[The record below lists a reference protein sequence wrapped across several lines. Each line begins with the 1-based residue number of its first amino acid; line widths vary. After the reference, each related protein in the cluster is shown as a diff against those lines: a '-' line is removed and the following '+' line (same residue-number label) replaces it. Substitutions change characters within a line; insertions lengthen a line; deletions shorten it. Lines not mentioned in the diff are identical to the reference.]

1 MGFRLASAIGG
12 FARRTSQNLDALQAK
27 ADDIT
32 KTAAK
37 TFAEEANAVRKARIS
52 SRGSYSK
59 IARRLASNYNLNN
72 AQIYSLLAGG
82 LEQAD
87 LFQNTVEQAKLMHD
101 SDPAN
106 KGKEFDMG
114 NFIQTQIF
122 KQTKDFDA
130 TKLSKFSI
138 ADQADAYAMSVAPM
152 INNDFGS
159 IAEGVQKATTTAL
172 FGGQAADVTQA
183 SFDAEFNA
191 LTGGQPIPQK
201 AKMDFGTG
209 TMYTVDNL
217 TSVGAADTLAAKQTV
232 ATTTKIETET
242 AQISQYTNKIKKDI
256 EVLETNIKINEA
268 KIPEIEANVELIKA
282 NTGLTNERGKKIVL
296 EAKTIQ
302 NQLDNFTNYNK
313 EEKEL
318 GIALLKQKILN
329 LEGSTFTDLEQFQVA
344 LLNKSTQLKEQARN
358 AVDGTEKAALENEA
372 QFFANQIGIIADEM
386 NQANPDTD
394 DVFSKSSPEN
404 IFNSIVDRNLQSFI
418 PDADLQSFGDVIKY
432 NVSGKMPQ
440 YFAAV
445 EQSIQTFSN
454 RYGGDSTNESR
465 GRADKFIAGEI
476 FALRTAIKNYALQT
490 DSVNIIDIE
499 KSTSAQNKQK
509 MPKDNI
515 VPIKVDSMEQ
525 LNAVLAEVEQKKI
538 VDVGEVIVIQRADKQ
553 YYYVMGSTGE
563 LIG

>member
-106 KGKEFDMG
+106 KGKEFDMA
-114 NFIQTQIF
+114 NFVQTQIF

-232 ATTTKIETET
+232 ASTTKIETET
-242 AQISQYTNKIKKDI
+242 AQISQYTNKIAKDI
-256 EVLETNIKINEA
+256 ELIETNIDINKER
-268 KIPEIEANVELIKA
+268 KNEIVANIDQIKA
-282 NTGLTNERGKKIVL
+282 NTNLTNKRGEKVVL
-296 EAKTIQ
+296 ETETIQ
-302 NQLDNFTNYNK
+302 NQLDNFTN
-313 EEKEL
+313 
-318 GIALLKQKILN
+318 
-329 LEGSTFTDLEQFQVA
+329 
-344 LLNKSTQLKEQARN
+344 
-358 AVDGTEKAALENEA
+358 
-372 QFFANQIGIIADEM
+372 
-386 NQANPDTD
+386 
-394 DVFSKSSPEN
+394 
-404 IFNSIVDRNLQSFI
+404 
-418 PDADLQSFGDVIKY
+418 
-432 NVSGKMPQ
+432 
-440 YFAAV
+440 
-445 EQSIQTFSN
+445 
-454 RYGGDSTNESR
+454 
-465 GRADKFIAGEI
+465 
-476 FALRTAIKNYALQT
+476 
-490 DSVNIIDIE
+490 
-499 KSTSAQNKQK
+499 
-509 MPKDNI
+509 
-515 VPIKVDSMEQ
+515 
-525 LNAVLAEVEQKKI
+525 
-538 VDVGEVIVIQRADKQ
+538 
-553 YYYVMGSTGE
+553 
-563 LIG
+563 